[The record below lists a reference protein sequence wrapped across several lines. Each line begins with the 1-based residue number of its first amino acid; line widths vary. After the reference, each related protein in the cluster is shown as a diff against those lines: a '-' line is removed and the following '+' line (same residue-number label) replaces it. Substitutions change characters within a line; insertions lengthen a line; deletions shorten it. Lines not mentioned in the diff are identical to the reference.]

1 MEIAH
6 EGVKKY
12 TWSYCGE
19 TFGRSHCLQ
28 THVVNYHEPE
38 KKLKCQR
45 CPKAFPSSFQLTKHV
60 EIVHEGIK
68 RFKCEKCDRPFGT
81 KNTLERHISVRFY
94 FLGKK
99 NCFLLQ
105 EKLTFYVLYRKVLI

>member
-12 TWSYCGE
+12 TCSYCGE

-99 NCFLLQ
+99 
-105 EKLTFYVLYRKVLI
+105 KLFSLTRKTYILCSKQKF